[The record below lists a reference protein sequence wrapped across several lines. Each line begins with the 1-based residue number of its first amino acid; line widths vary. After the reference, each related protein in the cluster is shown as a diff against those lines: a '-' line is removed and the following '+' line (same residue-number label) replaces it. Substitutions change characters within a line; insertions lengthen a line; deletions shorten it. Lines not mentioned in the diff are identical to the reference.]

1 MDGLRS
7 RVIGGFA
14 VVFLATVLL
23 VSTAVAK
30 DCIRATPLPADVKLM
45 APGTNVPPDLSGFAG
60 AWIGTWDGDTCTA
73 LVIEE
78 VFANGVA
85 RIVYSRGAAEAR
97 KLYQPRYWR
106 ATARIVDG
114 VLRFKLPT
122 VERPDF
128 EYRYRSDTGTLAGR
142 FRPGAVD
149 RKVSMARVADGVTIG
164 CASRTDRSTT
174 APAGSRDRL
183 TAADLLKSNSSGNLV
198 HNDYFRPV
206 GRVGP
211 ARHSL
216 RGTITVSAG
225 AVASAYRECNGLS
238 VPTPAFTVGVL
249 THGEHLA
256 PVVQGFLPPSQLV
269 VVSPG
274 DVWSEPADQGMSRA
288 SFPFMVVD
296 GSGAH
301 NGLATFVFDDSR
313 VSNLWVQITQ
323 ETAEWARHDL
333 WGALPMT
340 YTPGALADEAA
351 VRRGFDAEQ
360 QRAVPIKPWSALP
373 VSARAALDAF
383 DGEVAT
389 EDVSA
394 SGLVM
399 DGTIYLRG
407 CNTRTG
413 PFPYCREMRHAAF
426 SVTKSSAAAVALLR
440 LAQKFGDDVFDLKI
454 ADYLTVT
461 ATHDGWKDVTFAD
474 ALNMATGIGE
484 RSPQRQP
491 NDFSADENRPRM
503 FEWFRKQTLKDKLDV
518 AFSYPKYPWSRGEV
532 FRYNSTHTFVL
543 AAAMDAFLKRRA
555 GPNAHLWDMVV
566 DEVYRPIGIFHAP
579 MLHTIETD
587 GSRGVPILGF
597 GLSPTIDDVAK
608 LATLFQ
614 NGGRHDGQQLL
625 PAERIAEALYRA
637 SDTAGLPL
645 GPRTQFG
652 SPRYHLSFWSIP
664 YRTNSGCFFQIPY
677 MSGYGGNIVAL
688 LPNGISAFRFADAM
702 SYDQEAL
709 VLAAEAIRPFCAQAA
724 SAASTPPRTPLS
736 ASEVRAEL
744 TGNTFYSGPSHTFF
758 DGSGLIYSGS
768 PDSVDV
774 GRWTINP
781 AGQYCRSWNVADSA
795 RTRCFRVYQDGETF
809 EFHPVDRWFVISQ
822 KRARGNPERY

>member
-1 MDGLRS
+1 MGGLRS

-14 VVFLATVLL
+14 VPFLATVLL
-23 VSTAVAK
+23 VSTVAAK
-30 DCIRATPLPADVKLM
+30 DCMGETPLPADVKLTP
-45 APGTNVPPDLSGFAG
+45 PGPGVPPDLARFAG
-60 AWIGTWDGDTCTA
+60 TWSGTWDGDICTA
-73 LVIEE
+73 LVIED

-85 RIVYSRGAAEAR
+85 RVVYSRGTAEAL
-97 KLYQPRYWR
+97 KVYQPRYWR
-106 ATARIVDG
+106 ATARIAGG

-122 VERPDF
+122 VDRPDF
-128 EYRYRSDTGTLAGR
+128 EYRLQSETTTLAGT

-149 RKVSMARVADGVTIG
+149 RKVSMTRVPDVATIG
-164 CASRTDRSTT
+164 CASRTNRSTT
-174 APAGSRDRL
+174 APAASRDRL
-183 TAADLLKSNSSGNLV
+183 TATDLLTSKGRGTLV
-198 HNDYFRPV
+198 HNDYFMPI

-216 RGTITVSAG
+216 RGTIAVSAG
-225 AVASAYRECNGLS
+225 TVASAYRECNGLS
-238 VPTPAFTVGVL
+238 VPAPAFTVGVL
-249 THGEHLA
+249 THGEHLV
-256 PVVQGFLPPSQLV
+256 PIVRGFLPPSRLV

-274 DVWSEPADQGMSRA
+274 RVWSEPVDQGMSRA

-296 GSGAH
+296 SSGAH
-301 NGLATFVFDDSR
+301 NGLATFVFDDTR
-313 VSNLWVQITQ
+313 VSNLWIQITQ
-323 ETAEWARHDL
+323 ETAEWARNDL

-340 YTPGALADEAA
+340 YTAGAIADEAV
-351 VRRGFDAEQ
+351 VRRDFDVERGRQ
-360 QRAVPIKPWSALP
+360 VPIKPWSALP
-373 VSARAALDAF
+373 ASARAALDAF

-394 SGLVM
+394 SGLVL
-399 DGTIYLRG
+399 DGTMYVRG

-413 PFPYCREMRHAAF
+413 PFPYCREMRNAAF
-426 SVTKSSAAAVALLR
+426 SVTKSVGAAVALLR
-440 LAQKFGDDVFDLKI
+440 LAQKYGDDVFDQKI
-454 ADYLTVT
+454 ANFLAVT

-503 FEWFRKQTLKDKLDV
+503 FEWFRKRTLKDKLDV

-532 FRYNSTHTFVL
+532 FRYNTTHTFVL

-587 GSRGVPILGF
+587 GGRGVPILGF

-608 LATLFQ
+608 LAMLFQ
-614 NGGRHDGQQLL
+614 NGGRHDGRQLL
-625 PAERIAEALYRA
+625 PAKRIAEALYRA

-645 GPRTQFG
+645 GPTTQFG

-664 YRTNSGCFFQIPY
+664 YRTRTGCVFQIPY
-677 MSGYGGNIVAL
+677 MSGYGGNIVTL
-688 LPNGISAFRFADAM
+688 LPNGVSAFRFADAM
-702 SYDQEAL
+702 SYDHESL
-709 VLAAEAIRPFCAQAA
+709 VRAAEAIRPFCTPPVNAV
-724 SAASTPPRTPLS
+724 SALPRTPLT
-736 ASEVRAEL
+736 AAEVRAEL
-744 TGNTFYSGPSHTFF
+744 TGNTFYGGPNHTFF
-758 DGSGLIYSGS
+758 DASGLIYAGS
-768 PDSVDV
+768 PDFVDV
-774 GRWTINP
+774 GRWTINSE
-781 AGQYCRSWNVADSA
+781 GQYCRTWNVTDSA
-795 RTRCFRVYQDGETF
+795 RTRCFRVYRDGEAF
-809 EFHPVDRWFVISQ
+809 ELHPVDRWSVATL